1 MCGAI
6 WSTSSD
12 EVLKMPTKYILK
24 FLDNHG
30 LLNFSNRPNTP
41 ELVGAPIRREDPK
54 NQNNNQNIAD
64 EVMDILMLEEKQEEL
79 EIPELVISEYDAGDV
94 DLIELKNQNLE
105 NNSTKNVVVHD
116 SFDDLEDHLKG
127 AKIIGDI
134 SKEVSFDSEQKTH

>member
-1 MCGAI
+1 MGLFDKFKKRF
-6 WSTSSD
+6 SKSGEVEEPVKNDDSSED
-12 EVLKMPTKYILK
+12 QLYMEKY
-24 FLDNHG
+24 
-30 LLNFSNRPNTP
+30 
-41 ELVGAPIRREDPK
+41 
-54 NQNNNQNIAD
+54 QNNNQNIAD

-105 NNSTKNVVVHD
+105 NNSTKNVGVHD
-116 SFDDLEDHLKG
+116 SFDDLEDHLIG

>member
-1 MCGAI
+1 MGLFDKFKKRF
-6 WSTSSD
+6 SKSGDVEEPVENDDSSED
-12 EVLKMPTKYILK
+12 QLYMEKY
-24 FLDNHG
+24 
-30 LLNFSNRPNTP
+30 
-41 ELVGAPIRREDPK
+41 
-54 NQNNNQNIAD
+54 QNNNQNIAD

-116 SFDDLEDHLKG
+116 SFDDLDDHLKG

-134 SKEVSFDSEQKTH
+134 SKEVSFDSE

>member
-1 MCGAI
+1 MGLFDKFKKRF
-6 WSTSSD
+6 SKSGDVEEPVENNDSSED
-12 EVLKMPTKYILK
+12 QLYMEKY
-24 FLDNHG
+24 
-30 LLNFSNRPNTP
+30 
-41 ELVGAPIRREDPK
+41 
-54 NQNNNQNIAD
+54 QNNNQNIAD

-116 SFDDLEDHLKG
+116 SFDDLDDHLKG